1 MKYEVPISNYMDYQ
15 GRLPGN
21 PWTTC
26 EGLFCPL
33 VVAHQQVV
41 A

>member
-1 MKYEVPISNYMDYQ
+1 MKYEVQIINYMDYQ

-26 EGLFCPL
+26 EDYSALS
-33 VVAHQQVV
+33 
-41 A
+41 